1 MMRRRD
7 FVSLLGGVTAIP
19 FAARAQQAEK
29 IRRIG
34 VLMLFAQADRQAHA
48 EYAAFTTEIQR
59 MGWTE
64 GQNIRIYQR
73 WSSGD
78 VSRLQALATELVD
91 LKPDLVV
98 AQGSAALAAL
108 QHATRTLPIIFADVT
123 DPVGQGFVESLARPG
138 GNTTGFAMFELSMG
152 EKWLDLLK
160 KLRPSIKQ
168 VAVLSN
174 PATSTAPFAKLYF
187 QSINAAAPR
196 FGIKLLSLEV
206 DDKTN
211 LERML
216 SDLARDPSNGLI
228 VLLDAFTYVNR
239 DFVIDQVAHD
249 RIPAIYTISL
259 FAEAGGL
266 ASYGVDLPDQF
277 GRAATYVDRIFR
289 GTRPADLPVQQPTK
303 FKLVINLKSAKACWR
318 LLRSRL
324 WSACWIFTRSLIST
338 TPRFR
343 SDNLLS
349 RSDLSS
355 TRCLRSRRL
364 CSPRVGILVPRSS
377 CLQPIFSRRWLSD
390 GQRSD

>member
-1 MMRRRD
+1 VMRRRD

-48 EYAAFTTEIQR
+48 EYAAFTTELQR

-64 GQNIRIYQR
+64 GQNIRIDQR
-73 WSSGD
+73 WASGD

-174 PATSTAPFAKLYF
+174 PATSTAPFANCIF
-187 QSINAAAPR
+187 
-196 FGIKLLSLEV
+196 
-206 DDKTN
+206 
-211 LERML
+211 
-216 SDLARDPSNGLI
+216 
-228 VLLDAFTYVNR
+228 NR
-239 DFVIDQVAHD
+239 
-249 RIPAIYTISL
+249 
-259 FAEAGGL
+259 
-266 ASYGVDLPDQF
+266 
-277 GRAATYVDRIFR
+277 
-289 GTRPADLPVQQPTK
+289 
-303 FKLVINLKSAKACWR
+303 
-318 LLRSRL
+318 
-324 WSACWIFTRSLIST
+324 
-338 TPRFR
+338 
-343 SDNLLS
+343 
-349 RSDLSS
+349 
-355 TRCLRSRRL
+355 
-364 CSPRVGILVPRSS
+364 
-377 CLQPIFSRRWLSD
+377 
-390 GQRSD
+390 